1 MNGTPEKHSFSS
13 SEEKERKTEGGG
25 GQRVRWKVKTGWD
38 LGGGS
43 RHGEYIFLLHSSTV
57 TGRNVTRR
65 QQEEMHRWR
74 KVNLHRSSPLN
85 MLLLSKSSSQKGH
98 SDHSSNQ
105 LIMKMRLVSP
115 AEEAQQMAAPSL
127 HNSGSGPLKFI
138 LIHSVLCGNNEL
150 YANYKNSGGE

>member
-1 MNGTPEKHSFSS
+1 M
-13 SEEKERKTEGGG
+13 
-25 GQRVRWKVKTGWD
+25 
-38 LGGGS
+38 
-43 RHGEYIFLLHSSTV
+43 
-57 TGRNVTRR
+57 
-65 QQEEMHRWR
+65 EMHRWR

-115 AEEAQQMAAPSL
+115 AEEAREMAAPSH

>member
-1 MNGTPEKHSFSS
+1 M
-13 SEEKERKTEGGG
+13 
-25 GQRVRWKVKTGWD
+25 
-38 LGGGS
+38 
-43 RHGEYIFLLHSSTV
+43 
-57 TGRNVTRR
+57 
-65 QQEEMHRWR
+65 EMHRWR
-74 KVNLHRSSPLN
+74 KVNLHRSSSVN

-115 AEEAQQMAAPSL
+115 AEEARQMAAPSL